1 MSILYL
7 SKQTDSKR
15 LNGSFVSLGT
25 EENCSSCPYNCTLC
39 PPGTYSNVTG
49 NQLVFSIYRAC
60 NHPFHIC
67 ILKNKVSARW
77 WERAWMFLFTR
88 GKTSSIVEIRILFF
102 QELQTVR
109 CAQLDHILTTQ
120 VRLRE
125 YSLGLKRLRTQHLKA
140 QYFGI
145 TGR

>member
-1 MSILYL
+1 
-7 SKQTDSKR
+7 
-15 LNGSFVSLGT
+15 
-25 EENCSSCPYNCTLC
+25 
-39 PPGTYSNVTG
+39 
-49 NQLVFSIYRAC
+49 
-60 NHPFHIC
+60 
-67 ILKNKVSARW
+67 
-77 WERAWMFLFTR
+77 MFLFTR